1 MGDEVSYAAGGA
13 ANSYIHLFSVGGFQ
27 GGISE
32 ENIDKLIDLCVELDI
47 PDMVVESNMG
57 HGTVSMLILNRLRER
72 RLAGIGVRDLNNS
85 TQKERRIIDTIS
97 PVTRRHR
104 LVVHERAI
112 HDDISTCM
120 AYSRDRRW
128 LYSAFA
134 QLSGITYDRG
144 SLAKDDRADAIAM
157 MVATLNGHLVED
169 EKVVAERESEKM
181 ARAFIENP
189 LDWAQSK
196 VSKGL
201 RGVAARLH
209 NRGGG
214 KQHRGRR

>member
-1 MGDEVSYAAGGA
+1 
-13 ANSYIHLFSVGGFQ
+13 
-27 GGISE
+27 
-32 ENIDKLIDLCVELDI
+32 
-47 PDMVVESNMG
+47 MG

-72 RLAGIGVRDLNNS
+72 HLAGIGVRDINNT

-112 HDDISTCM
+112 HDDIGTCM
-120 AYSRDRRW
+120 PYSRDRRW

-134 QLSGITYDRG
+134 QLAGITYDRG

-157 MVATLNGHLVED
+157 MVAVLNGHLVED
-169 EKVVAERESEKM
+169 EKVVAARESEKQ
-181 ARAFIENP
+181 ALAFINNP
-189 LDWAQSK
+189 LDWAQGMVQK
-196 VSKGL
+196 QL
-201 RGVAARLH
+201 RGVAARLQG
-209 NRGGG
+209 RGRG

>member
-1 MGDEVSYAAGGA
+1 
-13 ANSYIHLFSVGGFQ
+13 
-27 GGISE
+27 
-32 ENIDKLIDLCVELDI
+32 
-47 PDMVVESNMG
+47 
-57 HGTVSMLILNRLRER
+57 
-72 RLAGIGVRDLNNS
+72 
-85 TQKERRIIDTIS
+85 
-97 PVTRRHR
+97 
-104 LVVHERAI
+104 
-112 HDDISTCM
+112 M

-201 RGVAARLH
+201 RGVAARLQ
-209 NRGGG
+209 NRGRG